1 MANKEGIFRG
11 CGCALSV
18 VGALAI
24 VIALFIA
31 FTCYSADKEAG
42 EENRKQWA
50 EYNSHQVEIDSLY
63 DAGVPDSVI
72 EAKYP
77 RPLLRQGGFA
87 TIFGGFFALIIIVVA
102 LIPLGIGIFLV
113 VKYRRRREENYLK
126 NQS

>member
-24 VIALFIA
+24 VLALFIA
-31 FTCYSADKEAG
+31 FTCYSADKKAG
-42 EENRKQWA
+42 DENREQWA
-50 EYNSHQVEIDSLY
+50 EYNSHQTEIDSLY

-102 LIPLGIGIFLV
+102 LVPLGIGIFLV
-113 VKYRRRREENYLK
+113 VKYRRRQEDDFYDEK
-126 NQS
+126 I

>member
-11 CGCALSV
+11 CGCALSI

-42 EENRKQWA
+42 EENERQWA
-50 EYNSHQVEIDSLY
+50 EYSTHLEEIDSLY

-126 NQS
+126 N

>member
-24 VIALFIA
+24 VLALFIA
-31 FTCYSADKEAG
+31 FTCYSADKKAG
-42 EENRKQWA
+42 DENREQWA
-50 EYNSHQVEIDSLY
+50 EYNTHLEEIDSLY

-102 LIPLGIGIFLV
+102 LVPLGIGIFLV
-113 VKYRRRREENYLK
+113 VKYRRKPEDDFYDEK
-126 NQS
+126 I

>member
-1 MANKEGIFRG
+1 MAFALTL
-11 CGCALSV
+11 ALS
-18 VGALAI
+18 
-24 VIALFIA
+24 
-31 FTCYSADKEAG
+31 CYSADKKAG
-42 EENRKQWA
+42 EENQKQWA
-50 EYNSHQVEIDSLY
+50 EYNTHLEEIDSLY

-126 NQS
+126 N

>member
-11 CGCALSV
+11 CGCVLSI

-31 FTCYSADKEAG
+31 FTCYSADKESG
-42 EENRKQWA
+42 EENERQWA
-50 EYNSHQVEIDSLY
+50 EYNTHLEEIDSLY

-126 NQS
+126 N

>member
-11 CGCALSV
+11 CGCVLSI

-31 FTCYSADKEAG
+31 FTCYSADKKAG
-42 EENRKQWA
+42 DENREQWA
-50 EYNSHQVEIDSLY
+50 EYKRHQTEIDSLY

-102 LIPLGIGIFLV
+102 LVPLGIGIFLV
-113 VKYRRRREENYLK
+113 VKYRRRREDCEEVL
-126 NQS
+126 

>member
-24 VIALFIA
+24 VLALFIA
-31 FTCYSADKEAG
+31 FTCYSADKKAG
-42 EENRKQWA
+42 DENREQWA
-50 EYNSHQVEIDSLY
+50 EYNSHQTEIDSLY

-113 VKYRRRREENYLK
+113 VKYRRRQEDDFYDEK
-126 NQS
+126 I

>member
-11 CGCALSV
+11 CGCALSI
-18 VGALAI
+18 VGALLAAF
-24 VIALFIA
+24 ALTLA
-31 FTCYSADKEAG
+31 LSCYSADKKAG
-42 EENRKQWA
+42 EENQKQWA
-50 EYNSHQVEIDSLY
+50 EYSTHLEEIDSLY
-63 DAGVPDSVI
+63 DAGVPYSVI

-126 NQS
+126 N

>member
-1 MANKEGIFRG
+1 AHKEGIFRG
-11 CGCALSV
+11 CGCALSG

-24 VIALFIA
+24 VWALFLA
-31 FTCYSADKEAG
+31 VTCYSADKKAG
-42 EENRKQWA
+42 DENREQWA
-50 EYNSHQVEIDSLY
+50 EYNSHQTEIDSLY

-102 LIPLGIGIFLV
+102 LVPLGIGIFLV
-113 VKYRRRREENYLK
+113 VKYRRRPEDDFYDEK
-126 NQS
+126 I

>member
-11 CGCALSV
+11 CGCAPSI
-18 VGALAI
+18 VGALLVAF
-24 VIALFIA
+24 ALTLA
-31 FTCYSADKEAG
+31 LSCYSADKKAG
-42 EENRKQWA
+42 EENQKQWA
-50 EYNSHQVEIDSLY
+50 EYSTHLEEIDSLY

-126 NQS
+126 N